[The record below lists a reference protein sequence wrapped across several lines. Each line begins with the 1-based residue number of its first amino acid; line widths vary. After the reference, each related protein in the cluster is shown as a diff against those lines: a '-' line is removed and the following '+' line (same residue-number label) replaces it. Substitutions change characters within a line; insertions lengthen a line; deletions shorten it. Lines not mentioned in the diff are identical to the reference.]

1 MAYTHDIII
10 IGAGSGGLNI
20 AGFANQIGLKVL
32 LIDKSDK
39 SIGGDCLNYGCIPSK
54 ALIHVA
60 ELAKKAQEA
69 SQFGLKVSG
78 TINLARVS
86 EYVDSKKDVIKE
98 HENASY
104 FRKKGM
110 DVALGSAIFIDS
122 HTVSVSN
129 KKYSAKKIVIATGSR
144 PRKILTK
151 GSDNIAYHTN
161 ETIFSLKKLPSTFVI
176 LGAGPIAIEIGQAF
190 QRLGSQVIV
199 IQYNDDFLAKE
210 DTQVSKILLEQL
222 QNEGVKFYFSTK
234 VHEFTNKNTVVVET
248 PDGKKKSIIFDE
260 ILVAYGREHNIDSLN
275 LNNAG
280 VRLSDNKQKM
290 IVNDYLQTSVKHIYA
305 IGDVTGGPMFTH
317 AAEAQISV
325 LIQNMFFPF
334 KKKISYDLFS
344 WVTYTD
350 PQIATFGLNE
360 KQLTQ
365 RNVPFDTYSIPFTD
379 DDRAIVDESTKGLSK
394 VYISNKRIVGG
405 TMVGK
410 NAGELVQELLLS
422 MSAKRPV
429 SELFTKIYP
438 YPTATRINKRLIS
451 SIYAKKLTPGVKKL
465 FRWFY

>member
-1 MAYTHDIII
+1 
-10 IGAGSGGLNI
+10 
-20 AGFANQIGLKVL
+20 
-32 LIDKSDK
+32 
-39 SIGGDCLNYGCIPSK
+39 
-54 ALIHVA
+54 
-60 ELAKKAQEA
+60 
-69 SQFGLKVSG
+69 
-78 TINLARVS
+78 
-86 EYVDSKKDVIKE
+86 
-98 HENASY
+98 
-104 FRKKGM
+104 
-110 DVALGSAIFIDS
+110 
-122 HTVSVSN
+122 
-129 KKYSAKKIVIATGSR
+129 
-144 PRKILTK
+144 
-151 GSDNIAYHTN
+151 
-161 ETIFSLKKLPSTFVI
+161 
-176 LGAGPIAIEIGQAF
+176 
-190 QRLGSQVIV
+190 
-199 IQYNDDFLAKE
+199 
-210 DTQVSKILLEQL
+210 
-222 QNEGVKFYFSTK
+222 
-234 VHEFTNKNTVVVET
+234 
-248 PDGKKKSIIFDE
+248 
-260 ILVAYGREHNIDSLN
+260 
-275 LNNAG
+275 
-280 VRLSDNKQKM
+280 LSDNKQKM